1 MSGQGIGTRR
11 WSNLV
16 SETQFAADLVLTG
29 IRRVSHLPMDG
40 DVVGQISYD
49 QTFPLHVG
57 LHTYTSGLERLCKL
71 ALACHGF
78 LDTGSF
84 ASVRSYSH
92 RITEL
97 LDALQGLDLS
107 AFSKEMS
114 EYLARPSDEYEPE
127 LNDWLQLYA
136 SGRGRYE
143 LLDSLSSGAEALPT
157 WETWAEFCSRG
168 TVSDEVRRYIDM
180 HDATGYVLR
189 EVAASHDLESVMFG
203 HLDEFD
209 RRISERSAAVALAMY
224 RRARW
229 AASILD
235 AVSHYTHQDLPILG
249 EALVELRQT
258 TDNFFAFEIAKL
270 SDPEVVEEELL
281 AHRENFVGPAE
292 HDDEFDIWLDDEDE
306 SRPHG
311 GRAGDITSDSRP

>member
-29 IRRVSHLPMDG
+29 IRRVSSLPMDG
-40 DVVGQISYD
+40 NIVGEISYD

-78 LDTGSF
+78 LETGTF
-84 ASVRSYSH
+84 VPVRGYSH

-97 LDALQGLDLS
+97 LDALQELDLS
-107 AFSKEMS
+107 AFSKGTG
-114 EYLARPSDEYEPE
+114 EYLSRPSDEYEPE
-127 LNDWLQLYA
+127 LNDWLQRYA
-136 SGRGRYE
+136 SGAGRYE

-157 WETWAEFCSRG
+157 WEAWAEFCSRG
-168 TVSDEVRRYIDM
+168 EVSDDVRRYIDM
-180 HDATGYVLR
+180 HYATGYVLR
-189 EVAASHDLESVMFG
+189 EVATSHDLESVASG
-203 HLDEFD
+203 HLEEFD
-209 RRISERSAAVALAMY
+209 HPFSERSAAVALAMY

-235 AVSHYTHQDLPILG
+235 AVSYYTHQELPILG

-258 TDNFFAFEIAKL
+258 TNNFFAYVIAKL

-281 AHRENFVGPAE
+281 AHRENFVSPSE
-292 HDDEFDIWLDDEDE
+292 DDEFDEWQADGEELLHAETGDVASV
-306 SRPHG
+306 SRP
-311 GRAGDITSDSRP
+311 

>member
-1 MSGQGIGTRR
+1 MSEQGIRTRR

-40 DVVGQISYD
+40 DILGQISYD

-57 LHTYTSGLERLCKL
+57 LHTYTSGLERICKL

-78 LDTGSF
+78 LQTGAF
-84 ASVRSYSH
+84 VPVREYSH

-97 LDALQGLDLS
+97 LDALQELDLS
-107 AFSKEMS
+107 ASSKATG
-114 EYLARPSDEYEPE
+114 EYLIRPVDEYEPE
-127 LNDWLQLYA
+127 LNNWLQRYA
-136 SGRGRYE
+136 SGAGRYE

-168 TVSDEVRRYIDM
+168 EVSDQVRRYIDM
-180 HDATGYVLR
+180 HYTTGYVLR
-189 EVAASHDLESVMFG
+189 EVATSHDLESVASG
-203 HLDEFD
+203 HLEEFD
-209 RRISERSAAVALAMY
+209 HPFSEQSAAVALAMY

-235 AVSHYTHQDLPILG
+235 AVSYYTHPDIPILG
-249 EALVELRQT
+249 EALVELRQS

-270 SDPEVVEEELL
+270 SDPEIVGEELL
-281 AHRENFVGPAE
+281 AHRENFVSPSEDGEFEDWDADGEEPLGAE
-292 HDDEFDIWLDDEDE
+292 PGDVTNVP
-306 SRPHG
+306 RP
-311 GRAGDITSDSRP
+311 